1 MARDLPSTHAA
12 PSYLEPGVG
21 PGHLQPLGALKQ
33 VLRGERAP
41 VDLAETREALLELA
55 RRRSGGLP
63 AVLLVEQVLKV
74 TEGTDWPC
82 RRAAMDAL
90 LRRVGFAQ
98 RDGLTIAQR
107 PAGRAVLGRY
117 GLASAVEASTSKA
130 RKAPTPRPYR
140 TEIYGLEPV
149 HVSCDCADFV
159 RSSLGLC
166 KHSLV
171 VLEDI
176 TSAARKRAPG
186 LAAPAT
192 AVQTPSLGWNPQ
204 RSWTGPGDRLSGLR
218 WQPAPRGRGSQGRLP
233 APVRALLATIAGGFD
248 GTQPSA
254 AVLAE
259 PARRIALLEALV
271 GAEDAGAITAE
282 AAARVVVRAALDVE
296 RRRQNARAGVREA
309 LSHLK
314 TLERKLYPYQR
325 QGVQRFLEEQRLL
338 LADDMGLG
346 KTTQAIAACH
356 VLYESGQAR
365 RGLLIVPAPLKDQW
379 LREWQA
385 TTDRVPLT
393 IVEGRVNER
402 ARQYRQTKDGYLVM
416 NYEQL
421 LRDLE
426 LVRRF
431 APEMVVLDEAQRI
444 KNWATKS
451 NAYVM
456 SLQPTWRLVLT
467 GTPMENRLEE
477 LATLLDWIDDTAL
490 APKWRLSTWHTEWG
504 TDGRTQRVG
513 ARHLDTLRQ
522 RVDRCVM
529 RRIRREVLSQLPP
542 RTNVRVPVE
551 MTGQQRE
558 EHDALIVPIAQ
569 LTQAARRRPLRQPEF
584 LKLMQLLAQ
593 QRIISNGMAQL
604 RFDEVWPTYSRAPAD
619 EALLAASCSPKLIE
633 FRRLI
638 GDLVIDQGRKI
649 VVFSQWRKMLRL
661 SHWAVQDLLAQE
673 GLRAVFFTGEESQ
686 RVRTQNIVDFHDDA
700 SVRVMFLTD
709 AGGVGLNLQRA
720 ANACI
725 NLELPWNPAVLEQR
739 VGRIYRL
746 GQTQPIDV
754 VNLVTEYG
762 IEARI
767 AGLVGNKQALF
778 SGLFDGTTD
787 AVRFDAPSG
796 FLDDIERLVEPVV
809 VPAPLGEADASED
822 VDADVADAASTDTP
836 GADAARSDAPVAAA
850 PVVEPAPEAPR
861 ALAPAPSAPPAAA
874 LDTAGAPGPGA
885 RVNALFER
893 IVVTRTESGAL
904 RLEAPPDAAEE
915 LAQLMRGLAA
925 LLATATNRP

>member
-1 MARDLPSTHAA
+1 MAQDLVSIHAA
-12 PSYLEPGVG
+12 PSDPRPGPA
-21 PGHLQPLGALKQ
+21 PGRLLPLGTLKQ

-41 VDLAETREALLELA
+41 ADLAETREVLLEMA
-55 RRRSGGLP
+55 RRRSGRLP
-63 AVLLVEQVLKV
+63 AAILVDQVLKV
-74 TEGTDWPC
+74 TDGTDWSC

-98 RDGLTIAQR
+98 RDGLTIAER
-107 PAGRAVLGRY
+107 PAGHAVLGRY
-117 GLASAVEASTSKA
+117 GLASSADSSTSKA
-130 RKAPTPRPYR
+130 RKATTLRPYR

-149 HVSCDCADFV
+149 QVSCDCADFV

-176 TSAARKRAPG
+176 ATAARRGAAGAAQAP
-186 LAAPAT
+186 LAAEQNP
-192 AVQTPSLGWNPQ
+192 VLRWNPQ

-218 WQPAPRGRGSQGRLP
+218 WPLPPGDPASKGRLP
-233 APVRALLATIAGGFD
+233 ARVRAGLSTIAAGFD
-248 GTQPSA
+248 RGQPAA
-254 AVLAE
+254 AVLE
-259 PARRIALLEALV
+259 DPARRIALLEALIA
-271 GAEDAGAITAE
+271 AEEAGVIATE

-296 RRRQNARAGVREA
+296 QRRQGARAGARDA

-314 TLERKLYPYQR
+314 SLKRKLYPYQKE
-325 QGVQRFLEEQRLL
+325 GVQRFLEEQRLL

-356 VLYESGQAR
+356 VLYESGR
-365 RGLLIVPAPLKDQW
+365 VHRGLLIVPAPLKDQW

-385 TTDRVPLT
+385 TTDRVPLA
-393 IVEGRVNER
+393 IVEGRVDER
-402 ARQYRQTKDGYLVM
+402 ARRFRQTKDGYLVM
-416 NYEQL
+416 SYEQL

-456 SLQPTWRLVLT
+456 SLDPTWRLVLT
-467 GTPMENRLEE
+467 GTPMENRVEE

-490 APKWRLSTWHTEWG
+490 APKWRLQSWHTEWE
-504 TDGRTQRVG
+504 TQGRTQRVG

-522 RVDRCVM
+522 RVDHCVM

-542 RTNVRVPVE
+542 RTDVRVPVE

-593 QRIISNGMAQL
+593 QRIISNGMAQF

-619 EALLAASCSPKLIE
+619 EALLATSCSPKLSE
-633 FRRLI
+633 LRRLI
-638 GDLVIDQGRKI
+638 GDLVIDQGRKV

-661 SHWAVQDLLAQE
+661 SQWAIQDLLAQE
-673 GLRAVFFTGEESQ
+673 GLRAVFFTGEESP
-686 RVRTQNIVDFHDDA
+686 RARTQNIVDFHEDV

-754 VNLVTEYG
+754 INLVTEYG

-767 AGLVGNKQALF
+767 AGVLGNKQALF

-787 AVRFDAPSG
+787 AVRFDAPSS

-809 VPAPLGEADASED
+809 VPAPVRDADASED
-822 VDADVADAASTDTP
+822 AEVNV
-836 GADAARSDAPVAAA
+836 GADAPFADGTVADGTVANASLAA
-850 PVVEPAPEAPR
+850 PEVPR
-861 ALAPAPSAPPAAA
+861 APSPSPSALPIPT
-874 LDTAGAPGPGA
+874 LGAPGGPTGGA
-885 RVNALFER
+885 RVTALFER

-904 RLEAPPDAAEE
+904 RLEAPPEAAEE
-915 LAQLMRGLAA
+915 LSQLLSGLAV
-925 LLATATNRP
+925 LLGSATSRP